1 MEYNPYLD
9 LYTLM
14 GQATEVKPSFYL
26 GKVIN
31 KFPDLQ
37 VQLNDIILH
46 PSDLMIDKWLLDRGT
61 LEYINY
67 EKDGPHTHTNAT
79 GQGLHKHKLLEPLKN
94 ILEVGDTLVLLPMES
109 RFIII
114 SKVVAL

>member
-26 GKVIN
+26 GRVIN
-31 KFPDLQ
+31 QFPTLQ
-37 VQLNDIILH
+37 VQLNDIILS
-46 PSDLMIDKWLLDRGT
+46 PSDLMIDKWLLDRAT
-61 LEYINY
+61 LEYIND
-67 EKDGPHTHTNAT
+67 EEDGPHTHYGAT
-79 GQGLHKHKLLEPLKN
+79 GQGLHKHRLLEPLKN
-94 ILEVGDTLVLLPMES
+94 ILDIGDTLVLLPMES